1 MSAWP
6 RRCEARF
13 VARWCRL
20 DARSAMN
27 SATRP
32 ITLLLCALGGEGGG
46 VLAEWL
52 VDVAARAGHAAQST
66 SIPGVAQRTG
76 ATTYYLEFFPQPRS
90 AAGDR
95 RPVFGLAPVA
105 GALDAVVCSELL
117 EAARQVTL
125 GMTDAARTLVI
136 ASSSRTLTTV
146 ERMPLGDGRVDAASL
161 IALLRQHSREHHVL
175 DLSAIA
181 REAGTV
187 VSAVMLGAVAAS
199 GLLPFAREHY
209 EAVIAAGGRG
219 ADASRRGF
227 DLAYQRIAASRAQ
240 GSFVERL
247 VAPPASPPVPA
258 PALPPEV
265 GAAFPGSVHA
275 MLALGHARV
284 LQYQSS
290 DYAALYLRRLASVC
304 EAERASDPKQ
314 EHDFATTREAARWLA
329 LWMAFDDIVRVA
341 ELKLKPE
348 RLAQVRREAGAG
360 DDDVLKIYDYFKPGV
375 PEFAGLLPPALA
387 RALQRWDAHRRTR
400 GLAPWAM
407 PLELG
412 SHTVVGLL
420 LLKLLSAQRWLR
432 PKGQRY
438 ADEQTLIERWL
449 DAVVRHTTSDW
460 RLGHELVLCG
470 RLIKGY
476 GGTHQRGRDNLLHIL
491 DQLAERTPFAG
502 VSERALAIAQ
512 ARGAALT
519 DEGGLALDA
528 ALVRHGAAPRPVPA
542 VPIRFVRRPKQTRA

>member
-1 MSAWP
+1 
-6 RRCEARF
+6 
-13 VARWCRL
+13 
-20 DARSAMN
+20 MN
-27 SATRP
+27 PSTRP

-52 VDVAARAGHAAQST
+52 VEVATRAGHAAQST

-90 AAGDR
+90 VAGDR
-95 RPVFGLAPVA
+95 RPLFGLAPVA

-125 GMTDAARTLVI
+125 GMIDAARTLVI
-136 ASSSRTLTTV
+136 ASSARTLTTT
-146 ERMPLGDGRVDAASL
+146 ERMPLGDGRLDTASL

-175 DLSAIA
+175 DLNAIA
-181 REAGTV
+181 RESGTV
-187 VSAVMLGAVAAS
+187 VSAVMLGAIAAS

-209 EAVIAAGGRG
+209 QAVIAAGGRG
-219 ADASRRGF
+219 AEASRRGF
-227 DLAYQRIAASRAQ
+227 DLAFQRIAASRAH
-240 GSFVERL
+240 GSFVEQL
-247 VAPPASPPVPA
+247 VAAPA
-258 PALPPEV
+258 PAPAPVLPPEV
-265 GAAFPGSVHA
+265 RASFPGAVHG

-284 LQYQSS
+284 LQYQSR
-290 DYAALYLRRLASVC
+290 DYAALYLRRLARVC
-304 EAERASDPKQ
+304 EAERASDATQ
-314 EHDFATTREAARWLA
+314 QRDFATTREAARWLA

-341 ELKLKPE
+341 ELKLAPE
-348 RLAQVRREAGAG
+348 RLARVRREAGAG
-360 DDDVLKIYDYFKPGV
+360 DDDVLKVYDHFKPGV

-387 RALQRWDAHRRTR
+387 RALQRWDAQRRAR

-438 ADEQTLIERWL
+438 ADEQMLIERWL
-449 DAVVRHTTSDW
+449 DAVVRHTAADW
-460 RLGHELVLCG
+460 RLGHEIVLCG

-491 DQLAERTPFAG
+491 DQLAERTPFANAA
-502 VSERALAIAQ
+502 ERAQAIAQ
-512 ARGAALT
+512 TRGAALA
-519 DEGGLALDA
+519 DEGGIALDA
-528 ALVRHGAAPRPVPA
+528 ALKRHGAAPRPVPE